1 MIRSRC
7 SLVVLVLGLAACSGG
22 DGGGGGGG
30 GGSGGSAGGNSGGT
44 GGGGPG
50 GGSAGTGGSAMA
62 GAGGSSSAGSGAG
75 TSGGGSGGGSAGAAG
90 GAAGAGGSS
99 SAGTGGS
106 SSAGAGGS
114 SSGGRGGSAG
124 AAGGS
129 AGGGSGGTAS
139 GGRGGA
145 GGGTATMATATIMPL
160 GANTVTGTA
169 TFSVNPQG
177 LLSLQIN
184 LTNCPP
190 GGHAA
195 HLHEFA
201 NCGSNG
207 NDAGN
212 HWVPK
217 GEIIQTITCA
227 ADGTASS
234 TTIATPPNTW
244 TIGGDASSNVLP
256 HAIMIH
262 ASPDPSA
269 GARIGCGVAAA
280 TP

>member
-1 MIRSRC
+1 MVRSRC
-7 SLVVLVLGLAACSGG
+7 SLVVLVVGLAACSGS
-22 DGGGGGGG
+22 DGGGN
-30 GGSGGSAGGNSGGT
+30 A
-44 GGGGPG
+44 
-50 GGSAGTGGSAMA
+50 
-62 GAGGSSSAGSGAG
+62 
-75 TSGGGSGGGSAGAAG
+75 
-90 GAAGAGGSS
+90 
-99 SAGTGGS
+99 
-106 SSAGAGGS
+106 
-114 SSGGRGGSAG
+114 GRGGG
-124 AAGGS
+124 GGS
-129 AGGGSGGTAS
+129 AGGGSGGAAS
-139 GGRGGA
+139 GGRGGT
-145 GGGTATMATATIMPL
+145 GGVTATMATATINPI
-160 GANTVTGTA
+160 GTNTVAGTA
-169 TFSVNPQG
+169 RFSLNPQG

-227 ADGTASS
+227 ADGTATS
-234 TTIATPPNTW
+234 TTLPTSPGYW

-269 GARIGCGVAAA
+269 GARIGCGVATA

>member
-7 SLVVLVLGLAACSGG
+7 SLVVLVLGLAACGG
-22 DGGGGGGG
+22 SDGGGG
-30 GGSGGSAGGNSGGT
+30 GGSGGSNAGTS
-44 GGGGPG
+44 G
-50 GGSAGTGGSAMA
+50 GGSGGASAGAGGAAMA
-62 GAGGSSSAGSGAG
+62 GAGGSSS
-75 TSGGGSGGGSAGAAG
+75 GGSGGASAGSGGASAGSGGSA
-90 GAAGAGGSS
+90 
-99 SAGTGGS
+99 AGTGGS
-106 SSAGAGGS
+106 SSAGSGGSSSAGSGGS
-114 SSGGRGGSAG
+114 SSGGSGGGNAGRGGSGGSAG
-124 AAGGS
+124 S
-129 AGGGSGGTAS
+129 GGGSGATAS

-145 GGGTATMATATIMPL
+145 GGVTAMMATATINPI
-160 GANTVTGTA
+160 GTNTVTGTA
-169 TFSVNPQG
+169 TFSLNPQG
-177 LLSLQIN
+177 IMSLQIS

-227 ADGTASS
+227 ADGTANS
-234 TTIATPPNTW
+234 TTLALGGPTYW
-244 TIGGDASSNVLP
+244 TIGGPADSNVLP

-269 GARIGCGVAAA
+269 GARIGCGVATA

>member
-1 MIRSRC
+1 
-7 SLVVLVLGLAACSGG
+7 
-22 DGGGGGGG
+22 
-30 GGSGGSAGGNSGGT
+30 
-44 GGGGPG
+44 
-50 GGSAGTGGSAMA
+50 
-62 GAGGSSSAGSGAG
+62 
-75 TSGGGSGGGSAGAAG
+75 
-90 GAAGAGGSS
+90 
-99 SAGTGGS
+99 
-106 SSAGAGGS
+106 
-114 SSGGRGGSAG
+114 
-124 AAGGS
+124 
-129 AGGGSGGTAS
+129 
-139 GGRGGA
+139 
-145 GGGTATMATATIMPL
+145 MATATIMPL
-160 GANTVTGTA
+160 GTNTVTGTA

-227 ADGTASS
+227 ADGTANS
-234 TTIATPPNTW
+234 TTLATGGPTYW
-244 TIGGDASSNVLP
+244 TIGGPADSNVLP

-269 GARIGCGVAAA
+269 GARIGCGVATA